1 MSGVTSQ
8 SVTDVTMFTCARCF
22 TASLPMS
29 VIGSATAA
37 PVLAWCNNNVTTLLC
52 CGWSQSCVANWGI
65 VTRAVCECVW
75 GAVSRACHCA
85 WSICGS
91 TSEIIVGQCGRCG
104 ERSAREES
112 PGLTNLFLGSNQQ
125 QQVPAATAW
134 LEPGPTTAPPLRLC
148 CWLLLTNVLHGAA
161 TRLSCT
167 DSPETA
173 KSLHIS
179 YR

>member
-1 MSGVTSQ
+1 MLRLEPG
-8 SVTDVTMFTCARCF
+8 
-22 TASLPMS
+22 
-29 VIGSATAA
+29 
-37 PVLAWCNNNVTTLLC
+37 LC
-52 CGWSQSCVANWGI
+52 CKLRNSYPSRVG
-65 VTRAVCECVW
+65 VC
-75 GAVSRACHCA
+75 AASRACHCA

-125 QQVPAATAW
+125 QQVPATAW
-134 LEPGPTTAPPLRLC
+134 LEPGPATAPPLRWC
-148 CWLLLTNVLHGAA
+148 CWLLLTNVLHGATTR

-173 KSLHIS
+173 KSLHIFISNIYIIYS
-179 YR
+179 YLNHYRTK